1 MRCHHVRVLR
11 VFETQFKNRINAI
24 SATGWVTVYLH
35 LFRIAMLSL
44 ECMFEQSTLLA
55 VCWKSV
61 MYRQLASLKGSKK
74 TISVKVLP
82 LDGSGAIKLP
92 GEKTLCSRPRVDHF
106 HSKVYN
112 DRLPECACFPFTS
125 VREEMIRA
133 DTGTGSV

>member
-1 MRCHHVRVLR
+1 
-11 VFETQFKNRINAI
+11 
-24 SATGWVTVYLH
+24 
-35 LFRIAMLSL
+35 MLSL

-74 TISVKVLP
+74 PISVKVLP